1 MSTADCADRYPPID
15 SYAFLSDCQTAAL
28 VDRAGAVE
36 WLCVPRFDGPSVFAR
51 LLDRERGG
59 AFELAVEGARPPRR
73 RYVDGTLVL
82 ETRWESGSAQVV
94 VFDFLSLDVEGRH
107 GAGEVDPGGGL
118 VRLVRCERGAAN
130 IRALIDARPD
140 YGRREPVWSEHDGV
154 FTTDVPRSRLWASCD
169 RGFSRTPRG
178 LEASFS
184 LRAGEEAALFLRY
197 TGEPAGP
204 ITAAMARERLETALF
219 CWRRWSSRC
228 EYEGVGRELVLR
240 SAIVLKGLVYHASG
254 ALLAAPTTSLP
265 EQLGGQRNWDYRY
278 TWLRDAALTLL
289 ALMELGYEHEAEDYM
304 DFLLSECELCGEHA
318 HLVLGID
325 TGHEMVEASLDHLE
339 GYACSRPVRV
349 GNAAHDQ
356 LQLDTYGGVLGAALI
371 YHQRTGALTE
381 DHWRLLSALVGLTA
395 ARWHE
400 PDNGIWEVRGAR
412 RHFTHSKVMAW
423 VCVDRGI
430 QLAESLGIR
439 DARLT
444 GWRAARE
451 EIRSDVL
458 RHGYNPA
465 AGAFVQSYG
474 DRALDASALRFPLV
488 EFIAGDD
495 PRMVSTI
502 DRIIQELGSSE
513 ALVHR
518 YDPRRVDDGLP
529 GSEGAFAIC
538 SFWLV
543 SALSRAGRV
552 EEAQRRF
559 GVLCGRASELGLYAE
574 EFAAAGMLGN
584 FPQAF
589 THLALIQAAADIE
602 ATRQADSP
610 RTATGRQNSPAAIPP
625 AFRSPGT
632 GTT

>member
-1 MSTADCADRYPPID
+1 MNADDCAGRYPPID

-28 VDRAGAVE
+28 IGPTGAVE

-59 AFELAVEGARPPRR
+59 AFELTVDGAGPPRR
-73 RYVDGTLVL
+73 RYLDGTLVL
-82 ETRWESGSAQVV
+82 ETVWESRSATVV
-94 VFDFLSLDVEGRH
+94 VLDFLSLDVEGRH
-107 GAGEVDPGGGL
+107 GAGEVDPEGGL
-118 VRLVRCERGAAN
+118 VRVVRCERGVAT

-140 YGRREPVWSEHDGV
+140 YGRREATWREHNGV
-154 FTTDVPRSRLWASCD
+154 FTNDVPRSLLWASCD
-169 RGFSRTPRG
+169 RGLSKTARG
-178 LEASFS
+178 LEASFL
-184 LRAGEEAALFLRY
+184 LRAGEEAAFFLRY
-197 TGEPAGP
+197 AGEPSELSEP
-204 ITAAMARERLETALF
+204 ITVGSARDCLETTLS
-219 CWRRWSSRC
+219 CWRAWSSRC
-228 EYEGVGRELVLR
+228 EYVGVGRELVVR

-289 ALMELGYEHEAEDYM
+289 ALMQLGYEHEAQDYM

-325 TGHEMVEASLDHLE
+325 TGHEMIETTLDHLE

-371 YHQRTGALTE
+371 YQQRTGGLTKH
-381 DHWRLLSALVGLTA
+381 HWALLSSLVGLTA

-400 PDNGIWEVRGAR
+400 PDNGIWEVRGRR

-423 VCVDRGI
+423 VCIDRGI
-430 QLAESLGIR
+430 ELAQSLRIR
-439 DARLT
+439 DPRLAQWRLT
-444 GWRAARE
+444 SE

-458 RHGYNPA
+458 RHGYNRE

-488 EFIAGDD
+488 EFIDGDD
-495 PRMVSTI
+495 PRMTSTI
-502 DRIIQELGSSE
+502 DRIIQELETSE
-513 ALVHR
+513 GLIHR
-518 YDPRRVDDGLP
+518 YDHRQVDDGLP
-529 GSEGAFAIC
+529 GNEGAFAIC

-543 SALSRAGRV
+543 SALSRAGRLGDA
-552 EEAQRRF
+552 ERRF
-559 GVLCGRASELGLYAE
+559 GVLCDRASGLGLYAE
-574 EFAAAGMLGN
+574 EFAATGMLGN

-602 ATRQADSP
+602 AARRAQSQ
-610 RTATGRQNSPAAIPP
+610 RTAT
-625 AFRSPGT
+625 
-632 GTT
+632 